1 MRVLVACEESQTV
14 TKAFRAAGHEAY
26 SCDVLPCSGGRPD
39 WHVQTDVETQ
49 LYKGWDL
56 MIAHPPCTYLCN
68 SGVRWLHEPTPTL
81 RLDKTRWDN
90 LDSGAEFF
98 RTLLNSG
105 IPKIAVENP
114 IPHKY
119 AVKRIGA
126 KYDQLIQPWMFG
138 HKETKVTCLWLK
150 GLPFLEPTTNL
161 KEETKALPKKQR
173 HRIRHASP
181 GPKRSQLRSK
191 TFSGI
196 AEAMAQQWG
205 QLQ

>member
-1 MRVLVACEESQTV
+1 MRVLVACEESQAV
-14 TKAFRAAGHEAY
+14 TKAFRDAGHEAY
-26 SCDVLPCSGGRPD
+26 SCDVQPCSGGRPD
-39 WHVQTDVETQ
+39 WHVQTDVRIQ
-49 LYKGWDL
+49 LHKRWDL

-68 SGVRWLHEPTPTL
+68 SGVRWLYENS
-81 RLDKTRWDN
+81 TRWDD
-90 LDSGAEFF
+90 LDLGAEFF
-98 RTLLNSG
+98 RLLLNSG

-138 HKETKVTCLWLK
+138 HKETKATCLWLK

-161 KEETKALPKKQR
+161 KEETKALPNKESQR
-173 HRIRHASP
+173 IHRASP
-181 GPKRSQLRSK
+181 GPERSKLRSK

-196 AEAMAQQWG
+196 AQAMAQQWG
-205 QLQ
+205 KLQ

>member
-1 MRVLVACEESQTV
+1 MKKILIACE
-14 TKAFRAAGHEAY
+14 Y
-26 SCDVLPCSGGRPD
+26 SGRVRDAIRYADWNGDYYVVSADLLPCESKHHGLHYQGD
-39 WHVQTDVETQ
+39 ALDLAYGEH
-49 LYKGWDL
+49 WDL

-68 SGVRWLHEPTPTL
+68 SGVRWLYENS
-81 RLDKTRWDN
+81 TRWDD
-90 LDSGAEFF
+90 LDLGAEFF
-98 RTLLNSG
+98 RLLLNSG

-138 HKETKVTCLWLK
+138 HKETKATCLWLK

-161 KEETKALPKKQR
+161 KEETKALPNKESQR
-173 HRIRHASP
+173 IHRASP
-181 GPKRSQLRSK
+181 GPERSKLRSK

-196 AEAMAQQWG
+196 AQAMAQQWG
-205 QLQ
+205 KL